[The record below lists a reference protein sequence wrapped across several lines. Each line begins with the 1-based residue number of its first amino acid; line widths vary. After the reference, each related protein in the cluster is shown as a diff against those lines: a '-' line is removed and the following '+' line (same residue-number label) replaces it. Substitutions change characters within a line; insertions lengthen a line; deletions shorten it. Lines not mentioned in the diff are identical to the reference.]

1 MKFLKRLMTGQIEL
15 WRVFWLI
22 GTPLALVW
30 DVTGV
35 CMVLGIGVEQ
45 LFLAGLIITL
55 FTLSSV
61 LTPFVAVAIWRSAS
75 NYPRKTGWSTAFA
88 IAAKLSAVFSGLI
101 GVLSILGL
109 LYLGYDVFYAFIIP
123 D

>member
-1 MKFLKRLMTGQIEL
+1 MKFLKRFMTGQVEL
-15 WRVFWLI
+15 WRVFWLV
-22 GTPLALVW
+22 GTPLALLW

-45 LFLAGLIITL
+45 VFARRTIVALFSLAT
-55 FTLSSV
+55 V
-61 LTPFVAVAIWRSAS
+61 LTPFVAVAVWRSAS
-75 NYPRKTGWSTAFA
+75 NYPRKTGWNTAFA
-88 IAAKLSAVFSGLI
+88 IAAKLSAAISGLI

-109 LYLGYDVFYAFIIP
+109 FYIWPVIYALIVS